1 MGVMSKNMNVQT
13 RCANP
18 SLRVANVLKR
28 IFPRQR
34 YAPMHS
40 SGWQEDDDTLNLEL
54 LTSSELVTAN
64 GLPILGWWPL
74 NSMGDKLFELGQ
86 TEGSITLCLLKTVCQ
101 QKTILREIP
110 MLLFLPP
117 APVCWPKQ
125 LLCHQLAY
133 PNSNQWWQPLATL
146 IQTLPLTVYLVQ
158 NVSVHKQKA
167 RIQCSS
173 KSQKNMEDPLEFQ
186 FSCCL
191 LQFAINWSKY
201 AQCNVVWQGKEC
213 FSEQTRKTGIQC
225 SRKSRKYGRCTW
237 ISVQSLPLAV
247 FYQLRHR
254 NNSFCW
260 ATIAS
265 SSIFG
270 S

>member
-1 MGVMSKNMNVQT
+1 
-13 RCANP
+13 
-18 SLRVANVLKR
+18 
-28 IFPRQR
+28 
-34 YAPMHS
+34 
-40 SGWQEDDDTLNLEL
+40 
-54 LTSSELVTAN
+54 
-64 GLPILGWWPL
+64 
-74 NSMGDKLFELGQ
+74 
-86 TEGSITLCLLKTVCQ
+86 
-101 QKTILREIP
+101 

-237 ISVQSLPLAV
+237 ISVQSLPLGC
-247 FYQLRHR
+247 
-254 NNSFCW
+254 SFLSTAPSKQFLLLSNHCVILHIW
-260 ATIAS
+260 FLDHTTHFAS
-265 SSIFG
+265 CHWNKPTPPRPQEPIDTHQMPSEEDISCCLG
-270 S
+270 